1 VNPFSDALAIENSS
15 YGMYDGRYLVQPATA
30 ERAPALA
37 GFVHDA
43 LRAQILSAHFP
54 CLGGK
59 SAVRS
64 GSYRFGLYD
73 ELGGAAAASG
83 LARDLFT
90 FVEEQRSFRGGF
102 STYLAS
108 FRLPQVCDEQTFEAR
123 LWQMLQRLHDLDAAH
138 HRWDPTVSANPSDPN
153 FSFSFA
159 GTAFFVVGLHAASS
173 RAARRFGW
181 PTLVFNPH
189 RQFEELRGRGE
200 FKRFQQIIRRGE
212 QDLQGDINPML
223 ADHGSKSEA
232 VQYSGRRVDDGWTCP
247 FRRANHEPSSD

>member
-1 VNPFSDALAIENSS
+1 VNPFCDALAVENSS
-15 YGMYDGRYLVQPATA
+15 YAIYDGRHLVNPAT
-30 ERAPALA
+30 ETRAPALA

-59 SAVRS
+59 SAIRS
-64 GSYRFGLYD
+64 GNYGFGLYD
-73 ELGGAAAASG
+73 DLAGRAAAAG

-90 FVEEQRSFRGGF
+90 FVEQQRSSGGAF

-108 FRLPQVCDEQTFEAR
+108 FRLPQACDEEEFEAL
-123 LWQMLQRLHDLDAAH
+123 LWGMLQRLHDLDAAH
-138 HRWDPTVSANPSDPN
+138 HAWDPTVAANPGDPN

-159 GTAFFVVGLHAASS
+159 SMALFVVGLHAGSS

-212 QDLQGDINPML
+212 QELQGDINPML
-223 ADHGSKSEA
+223 ADHGFRSEA
-232 VQYSGRRVDDGWTCP
+232 VQYSGRRVDDTWTCP
-247 FRRANHEPSSD
+247 FHHTSHESSSD